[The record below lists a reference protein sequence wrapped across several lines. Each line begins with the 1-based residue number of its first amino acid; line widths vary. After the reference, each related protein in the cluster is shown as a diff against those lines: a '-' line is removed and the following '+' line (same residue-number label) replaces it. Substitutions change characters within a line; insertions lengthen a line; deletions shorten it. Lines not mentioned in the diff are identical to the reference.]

1 MAPFF
6 KSTKIFLEFTKIVAV
21 FDDLFIIYG
30 LFIDCYLFSVH
41 SVKVLPKIT
50 LVHVLAHCQYRTTVV
65 LSWVF
70 RSFGGFKV
78 DK

>member
-6 KSTKIFLEFTKIVAV
+6 KSTKIKKIVAV

-41 SVKVLPKIT
+41 NVKVLP
-50 LVHVLAHCQYRTTVV
+50 
-65 LSWVF
+65 
-70 RSFGGFKV
+70 
-78 DK
+78 

>member
-6 KSTKIFLEFTKIVAV
+6 KSTKLFLEFKEIVAV

-41 SVKVLPKIT
+41 NVNVLP
-50 LVHVLAHCQYRTTVV
+50 
-65 LSWVF
+65 
-70 RSFGGFKV
+70 
-78 DK
+78 